1 MSGKGVAIGAGVGG
15 CCLLM
20 TALTVGEVFG
30 IVWAIVQLCSP
41 GHPWLILDIVLLV
54 LLVPSLFANRV
65 PSTKA

>member
-1 MSGKGVAIGAGVGG
+1 MIGKGAAIGG

-20 TALTVGEVFG
+20 TALAAGEVFG